1 MEYVFIL
8 LLPLVLILL
17 AYKFLFSSK
26 TQRFNLPPGP
36 TPFPIV
42 GHLHIVKPPVHR
54 LFRRFADKYG
64 DIFSLRYG
72 SRQVVVISS
81 LPLARECFTGR
92 NDVVLTNRP
101 QFLTAQYIAYDYTTI
116 GTAAYG
122 DHWRNL
128 RRICSLEIL
137 SSSRLTGFLSVRRD
151 EIQRLL
157 TKLSREHNGYVVEL
171 EPLLVDLTFNNI
183 VRMVTGRRYYGD
195 QVHNKEEANVF
206 KKLVT
211 QINDNSGA
219 SHPGDYLPFLK
230 VFGHKYEKKVKALGE
245 AMDAFLQR
253 LLDDCRRDKESNTMV
268 SHLLSLQLDQPKY
281 YSDVI
286 IKGLMLSMMLAGTDT
301 AAVTLEWAMA
311 NLLRNPQVLK
321 KAKAEIDEKVGEER
335 LVDEP
340 DIVNLPYLQNIVYET
355 FRLCPAAPL
364 LVPRSPSED
373 LKIDEYDVPRGTIV
387 LVNAWAIH
395 RDPKLWDEPE
405 RFMPE
410 RFEDQAAANVNKL
423 MTFGNGR
430 RTCPGAT
437 LGQRMVT
444 LALGS
449 LIQCF
454 DWEKV
459 SGEDIDMTEN
469 PGMAMRKLVPLRA
482 VCHKRPI
489 ATNLF
494 G

>member
-1 MEYVFIL
+1 MDYVVIL
-8 LLPLVLILL
+8 LPFVLLIL

-26 TQRFNLPPGP
+26 TQSFSLPPGP

-42 GHLHIVKPPVHR
+42 GNLHLVKPPVHR
-54 LFRRFADKYG
+54 LFRRFAEKYG

-81 LPLARECFTGR
+81 LPLVKECFTGQ
-92 NDVVLTNRP
+92 NDIILTNRP
-101 QFLTAQYIAYDYTTI
+101 HFLTAKYVAYDYTTV
-116 GTAAYG
+116 GTAPYG

-137 SSSRLTGFLSVRRD
+137 SSNRLTGFLSVRSD
-151 EIQRLL
+151 EIRRLL
-157 TKLSREHNGYVVEL
+157 TKLSRDYNGRVVEL
-171 EPLLVDLTFNNI
+171 EPLLADLTFNNI

-195 QVHNKEEANVF
+195 QVHNKEEANLF

-219 SHPGDYLPFLK
+219 SHQGDYLPILK
-230 VFGHKYEKKVKALGE
+230 VFGHSYEKKVKALGE
-245 AMDAFLQR
+245 AMDSFLQR
-253 LLDDCRRDKESNTMV
+253 LLDDCRRDGESNTML
-268 SHLLSLQLDQPKY
+268 SHLLSLQQEQPKY

-301 AAVTLEWAMA
+301 SAVTLEWAMA
-311 NLLRNPQVLK
+311 SLLKNPEVLK
-321 KAKAEIDEKVGEER
+321 KAKAEIDDKIGQEH

-340 DIVNLPYLQNIVYET
+340 DIVNLPYLQNIVLET

-373 LKIDEYDVPRGTIV
+373 IKIGGYDVPCGTIV
-387 LVNAWAIH
+387 LVNSWSIH

-410 RFEDQAAANVNKL
+410 RFEDKAAANANKL
-423 MTFGNGR
+423 MMFGNGR
-430 RTCPGAT
+430 RTCPGAA
-437 LGQRMVT
+437 LGQRMVS

-459 SGEDIDMTEN
+459 NGEDIDMTEN

-482 VCHKRPI
+482 VCHQRPI
-489 ATNLF
+489 MTNGLA
-494 G
+494 

>member
-1 MEYVFIL
+1 MDYIL
-8 LLPLVLILL
+8 IVLPLALFLI

-42 GHLHIVKPPVHR
+42 GNLHLVKPPVHR
-54 LFRRFADKYG
+54 LFRRFAEKYG

-81 LPLARECFTGR
+81 LPLVRESFTGQ
-92 NDVVLTNRP
+92 NDVILTNRP
-101 QFLTAQYIAYDYTTI
+101 HFLTAKYVAYDYTTI

-137 SSSRLTGFLSVRRD
+137 SSNRLTGFLSVRKD
-151 EIQRLL
+151 EIRRLL
-157 TKLSREHNGYVVEL
+157 TKLSREYDHGRVVEL
-171 EPLLVDLTFNNI
+171 EPLLADLTFNNI

-195 QVHNKEEANVF
+195 QVHNKEEANLF

-211 QINDNSGA
+211 DINDNSGA
-219 SHPGDYLPFLK
+219 SHPGDYLPILK
-230 VFGHKYEKKVKALGE
+230 VFGHSYEKKVKSLGE

-253 LLDDCRRDKESNTMV
+253 LLDECRINGESNTMV

-311 NLLRNPQVLK
+311 NLLKNPEVLK
-321 KAKAEIDEKVGEER
+321 KAKAEIDEKIGEER

-340 DIVNLPYLQNIVYET
+340 DIVNLPYLQNIVSET

-373 LKIDEYDVPRGTIV
+373 IKIGGYDIPRGTIV

-410 RFEDQAAANVNKL
+410 RFENEEAAKKL
-423 MTFGNGR
+423 MVFGNGR

-437 LGQRMVT
+437 LGQRMVL

-459 SGEDIDMTEN
+459 NGEDIDMTEN
-469 PGMAMRKLVPLRA
+469 PGMAMRKLVQLRA

-489 ATNLF
+489 MTNLLA
-494 G
+494 

>member
-1 MEYVFIL
+1 MDYIL
-8 LLPLVLILL
+8 IFVPLALFLL
-17 AYKFLFSSK
+17 AYKLLFSSK
-26 TQRFNLPPGP
+26 TERFNLPPGP

-42 GHLHIVKPPVHR
+42 GNLHLVKPPVHR
-54 LFRRFADKYG
+54 LFLRLSEKYG
-64 DIFSLRYG
+64 EIFSLRFG

-81 LPLARECFTGR
+81 LPLVRESFTGQ

-101 QFLTAQYIAYDYTTI
+101 HFLTAKYVAYDYTTV

-137 SSSRLTGFLSVRRD
+137 SSHRLTGFLSVRRD
-151 EIQRLL
+151 EIRRLL
-157 TKLSREHNGYVVEL
+157 TRLSRDYNGRVVEL
-171 EPLLVDLTFNNI
+171 EPLLADLTFNNI

-195 QVHNKEEANVF
+195 KVHNKEEAELF

-211 QINDNSGA
+211 EINDNSGA
-219 SHPGDYLPFLK
+219 SHPGDYLPILK

-245 AMDAFLQR
+245 AMDSFLQR
-253 LLDDCRRDKESNTMV
+253 LLDDCRRDDGETNTMI
-268 SHLLSLQLDQPKY
+268 SHLLSLQKDQPCY

-311 NLLRNPQVLK
+311 NLLNNPEVLK
-321 KAKAEIDEKVGEER
+321 KAKAEIDEKIGQER

-340 DIVNLPYLQNIVYET
+340 DIANLPYLQNIVSET

-364 LVPRSPSED
+364 LVPRSPTED
-373 LKIDEYDVPRGTIV
+373 LKIGGYDIPRGTIV

-410 RFEDQAAANVNKL
+410 RFEDQANANKL
-423 MTFGNGR
+423 MVFGNGR

-437 LGQRMVT
+437 LGQRMVS

-459 SGEDIDMTEN
+459 NGEEVDMTEN
-469 PGMAMRKLVPLRA
+469 PGMAMRKLVQLRA
-482 VCHKRPI
+482 VCHQRSI
-489 ATNLF
+489 MSSLLA
-494 G
+494 